1 MKVGGCV
8 MNGPLFLQL
17 PCILGGLMP
26 CYIWLQNW
34 CAAAA
39 ETPSPLPPKN
49 PGSSLFV
56 VVRQT
61 SISGGSSLFVV
72 VRRCSSLFVV
82 VRQTSIFGGSS
93 LFVVVRRCSSLFVVV
108 RR

>member
-8 MNGPLFLQL
+8 LNGPLFLQL

-39 ETPSPLPPKN
+39 ETPSPLPPKI
-49 PGSSLFV
+49 P
-56 VVRQT
+56 
-61 SISGGSSLFVV
+61 

-82 VRQTSIFGGSS
+82 VGQTRIFGGSS
-93 LFVVVRRCSSLFVVV
+93 LFVDEPVGNPAHRYTM
-108 RR
+108 